1 MTLIN
6 LKQNI
11 EREKI
16 LINELLEWG
25 AKSGEIEETLL
36 RGLQIDAKKKKLI
49 EDSMSSLIF
58 QLIIINNA
66 IPDLVN
72 SVSFYREL
80 NPDNK
85 PADKNKLDKVVNLT
99 YTEPS
104 KNKEISLAIP
114 KKEESKF
121 LEKVASHEASLKKIQ
136 KVENKVS
143 SDTSNDLLVMLMK
156 YSNKFFRDTSFKLVE
171 KGYFDAL
178 KIDLRKITSPLL
190 INSYVSLML
199 FSTVVSFIF
208 GIFFSILL
216 LILGVSPV
224 MALMLFLFIPL
235 ITFGLFY
242 LYPSSTRKSL
252 EKEINQELPFLT
264 IFMAAI
270 ATSGIEP
277 SKIFNILV
285 VSKDYPTIQREIR
298 KLTNY
303 LNFYGYDL
311 VSGLKLVSKNSPS
324 ERLSQL
330 FDGLATAITSGG
342 SLVEFLN
349 KHSDSLL
356 FDYRLEREKY
366 THLAETFMNIYI
378 SVVIAAPMIMMML
391 FILMSLTGFGAG
403 QMSPG
408 VIGFA
413 TVFIVSLLNMG
424 FLVFLNVK
432 QPKF

>member
-1 MTLIN
+1 MAIEN

-11 EREKI
+11 EREK
-16 LINELLEWG
+16 LLVNELLDW
-25 AKSGEIEETLL
+25 SSSISEIEEKTLQ
-36 RGLQIDAKKKKLI
+36 GLQIDVSKKKLI
-49 EDSMSSLIF
+49 ENSMNSLIS
-58 QLIIINNA
+58 QLLIINDA
-66 IPDLVN
+66 IPELIK
-72 SVSFYREL
+72 SISFYRVL
-80 NPDNK
+80 NQEEKVANK
-85 PADKNKLDKVVNLT
+85 SKLEKVVNLK
-99 YTEPS
+99 YTENL
-104 KNKEISLAIP
+104 KNQEVNLVVP
-114 KKEESKF
+114 KKEENKF
-121 LEKVASHEASLKKIQ
+121 LENVAIHSAAIKKIQ
-136 KVENKVS
+136 QVENKRGTEVS
-143 SDTSNDLLVMLMK
+143 NETLVTLMI
-156 YSNKFFRDTSFKLVE
+156 YSNKFFRDISFKLVD
-171 KGYFDAL
+171 KGYFDPL
-178 KIDLRKITSPLL
+178 KLDLRKITSPLL
-190 INSYVSLML
+190 INSYVSLAL
-199 FSTVVSFIF
+199 FSTSIAFILGLFVS
-208 GIFFSILL
+208 
-216 LILGVSPV
+216 LILFIVGANY
-224 MALMLFLFIPL
+224 MIALLVILFIPL

-242 LYPSSTRKSL
+242 MYPSSTRKSL
-252 EKEINQELPFLT
+252 EKDINQELPFLT

-277 SKIFNILV
+277 SKIFSILV
-285 VSKDYPTIQREIR
+285 KSKDYPTIQREIR

-342 SLVEFLN
+342 SMVEFLN

-413 TVFIVSLLNMG
+413 TVFIVSVLNMG
-424 FLVFLNVK
+424 FLVFLNIK